1 MTDDTLH
8 IHETVFDDAAFDIVC
23 NLLNYRLVADDKEM
37 MDRVES
43 VIKQTL
49 RHQLYLQRNWD
60 DQYEDL
66 ATKQLWSRPAENRSS
81 SQTNPAKET
90 E

>member
-23 NLLNYRLVADDKEM
+23 NLLNYRLVADDEEM
-37 MDRVES
+37 MDKVES

-49 RHQLYLQRNWD
+49 RHQLYLQRTWD
-60 DQYEDL
+60 DYCEGQPS
-66 ATKQLWSRPAENRSS
+66 KQLWSRPV
-81 SQTNPAKET
+81 QPT
-90 E
+90 

>member
-1 MTDDTLH
+1 MTDNTLH

-37 MDRVES
+37 MDKVES

-49 RHQLYLQRNWD
+49 RHQLYLQRTWD
-60 DQYEDL
+60 EYCEGL
-66 ATKQLWSRPAENRSS
+66 PSKQLWSRPV
-81 SQTNPAKET
+81 QPA
-90 E
+90 

>member
-23 NLLNYRLVADDKEM
+23 NLLNYRLITDDKEM
-37 MDRVES
+37 MDKVES

-60 DQYEDL
+60 EYFEHYEGL
-66 ATKQLWSRPAENRSS
+66 ATKQLWSRPVSK
-81 SQTNPAKET
+81 TD
-90 E
+90 